1 MTWLKKT
8 AVVLLLLIGLPV
20 TVLTTLEIV
29 DPDTPAS
36 ARGDFAAA
44 LVIIG
49 LPPTALAAWL
59 MAGLRHQHQQKLQQA
74 ARKQEQIFLTLLQES
89 NGKLTTVQLATQ
101 ANISLEEAKAYLDE
115 KALLL
120 NGDFDTTDTGAIVYK
135 FPL

>member
-20 TVLTTLEIV
+20 TVLTTLEIL
-29 DPDTPAS
+29 DSETPAS
-36 ARGDFAAA
+36 AKSDFAAA
-44 LVIIG
+44 LVVIG
-49 LPPTALAAWL
+49 LPPTALAGWL

-74 ARKQEQIFLTLLQES
+74 AREQEQIFLTLLQES
-89 NGKLTTVQLATQ
+89 NGKLTTVQLATR
-101 ANISLEEAKAYLDE
+101 AHISLEDAKAYLDE